1 MFARSLFLR
10 VLMLCV
16 PQTMNIACA
25 DTLKPL
31 PVQMRNKMDS
41 LPAPNYRIPPNSP
54 ATIVDL
60 KSIPAPSAS
69 FSQIPVVVS
78 VKGNDLGIGGYL
90 VMTERSEIY
99 IDISPRTYPG
109 SIPSGR
115 YLVRANMSNVGSANT
130 MVMQGAGN
138 NVTCPMQVRPGYQNI
153 QPCELLADTNGNAV
167 LSVLLH
173 QNRQTRSPWIQFKCS
188 KFSSQSEI

>member
-1 MFARSLFLR
+1 MFTRNIFLQ
-10 VLMLCV
+10 VLMLFV
-16 PQTMNIACA
+16 SQTMGIACA

-41 LPAPNYRIPPNSP
+41 LSAPNYRIPPNSP

-60 KSIPAPSAS
+60 KSIPVPSAS

-78 VKGNDLGIGGYL
+78 VRGNDLVIGGYL

-130 MVMQGAGN
+130 MVMEGAGN
-138 NVTCPMQVRPGYQNI
+138 SAACPMQVRPGYQNI
-153 QPCELLADTNGNAV
+153 QPCELLMDTNGNAELV
-167 LSVLLH
+167 VRLRSKSANQITLDSV
-173 QNRQTRSPWIQFKCS
+173 QVFKV
-188 KFSSQSEI
+188 Q